1 MRRHFAYLMATFVA
15 LGAGK
20 SLHAQEAAGP
30 EAKNVVNA
38 VWVEKEINFTFMGV
52 TSYYSCDG
60 LRDKVAWVLAQIGA
74 RPGFKVTARG
84 CVQLTGPQVAP
95 GARIIAALP
104 VEATPEVLDRL
115 ADGASRREL
124 AARATGTHDAAADV
138 ASQFPARPRQIE
150 FRGDKGGPLQDG
162 DCEFMERMRDQV
174 LVPLGARVIDDG
186 LRCVPRAVPAGSLR
200 LTIEVLE
207 PVPAP

>member
-15 LGAGK
+15 LGAGR

-30 EAKNVVNA
+30 VAKNVVNA

-74 RPGFKVTARG
+74 RPDFKVTARG

-95 GARIIAALP
+95 GARIVAALP
-104 VEATPEVLDRL
+104 VEAT
-115 ADGASRREL
+115 
-124 AARATGTHDAAADV
+124 GTQGAAADV
-138 ASQFPARPRQIE
+138 ASPFPARPRQIE
-150 FRGDKGGPLQDG
+150 FRGEKGGPLQDG

-186 LRCVPRAVPAGSLR
+186 LRCVPRAVPVGSLR

-207 PVPAP
+207 PVPTP